1 MKAAY
6 EMRISDWIADVC
18 SSDLRLQR
26 RLHLVARRQLA
37 QPGIRRLGDRHAQGH
52 AVLFE
57 ADDDEPQLETLDLLL
72 LDANDLAHA
81 MRRVDDPVAGLV
93 MDFFAH
99 FCLVSL
105 SPVTGPDGI
114 LHIRRTAV
122 ILPGTVIDWS
132 LLPGVPGRT
141 EMNTAAS
148 YTTASHNALG
158 SGTKHQTGG
167 KNGRST

>member
-105 SPVTGPDGI
+105 RPVTGPDGI

-122 ILPGTVIDWS
+122 IFPCPVIHGSLP
-132 LLPGVPGRT
+132 PGLAGRPRSATRT
-141 EMNTAAS
+141 EGNTE
-148 YTTASHNALG
+148 
-158 SGTKHQTGG
+158 
-167 KNGRST
+167 

>member
-99 FCLVSL
+99 RSEERRVGQECVSTCSSRW
-105 SPVTGPDGI
+105 SP
-114 LHIRRTAV
+114 
-122 ILPGTVIDWS
+122 
-132 LLPGVPGRT
+132 
-141 EMNTAAS
+141 
-148 YTTASHNALG
+148 SH
-158 SGTKHQTGG
+158 
-167 KNGRST
+167 